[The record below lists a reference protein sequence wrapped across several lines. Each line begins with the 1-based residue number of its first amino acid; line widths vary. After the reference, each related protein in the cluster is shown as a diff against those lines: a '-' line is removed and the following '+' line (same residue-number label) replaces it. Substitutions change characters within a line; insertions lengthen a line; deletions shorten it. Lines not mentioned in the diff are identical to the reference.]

1 MSFLEI
7 NGRTVGY
14 RLLGNPDNPLVV
26 LAHPLGMSQA
36 VWDDLLPILL
46 PHYRVLSWDL
56 PGHGSSAAWENG
68 DISPAR
74 LVGEVLALVDQAGV
88 ERFHFV
94 GTSIGGV
101 IGQQLL
107 GQAPERLLSA
117 TLTNTGAV
125 IGTAEAWQT
134 RAAAIREQGLP
145 AMAVDI
151 VPRWFGSAASEAQ
164 PALISGWN
172 TIMGRGDAN
181 SYALLCEMLGRV
193 DFSEQL
199 GGHQVPLLLI
209 GGSDDVAT
217 PPASLKAL
225 AQCCGVGEP
234 VILEQV
240 GHVPSVEAPES
251 VGRELL
257 EHISRA

>member
-7 NGRTVGY
+7 NGRAVGY
-14 RLLGNPDNPLVV
+14 RLLGDSALPLVV
-26 LAHPLGMSQA
+26 LAHPLGMSQV
-36 VWDDLLPILL
+36 VWDELLPGLL

-56 PGHGSSAAWENG
+56 PGHGSSAAWSGNE
-68 DISPAR
+68 ITPAA
-74 LVGEVLALVDQAGV
+74 LAAEALALAEVAGA

-107 GQAPERLLSA
+107 SQHAERLLSA

-125 IGTAEAWQT
+125 IGTRDAWQT
-134 RAAAIREQGLP
+134 RAAAVREKGLA

-151 VPRWFGSAASEAQ
+151 VPRWFGPKACEAQ
-164 PALISGWN
+164 PALLKGWN

-181 SYALLCEMLGRV
+181 SYSLLCEMLGAC
-193 DFSEQL
+193 DFSDRL
-199 GGHQVPLLLI
+199 GEPGVPLLLV
-209 GGSDDVAT
+209 GGRDDVAT
-217 PPASLKAL
+217 PPESLEHL
-225 AQCCGVGEP
+225 ACCAEAGEP

-251 VGRELL
+251 VGRLLL
-257 EHISRA
+257 EHIGKV

>member
-14 RLLGNPDNPLVV
+14 RLLGDAEQPLLV

-36 VWDDLLPILL
+36 VWDELLPILL

-56 PGHGSSAAWENG
+56 PGHGSSAAWNG
-68 DISPAR
+68 NEITPAA
-74 LVGEVLALVDQAGV
+74 LAAEALALAEVAGA

-107 GQAPERLLSA
+107 SAHAEKLLSA

-125 IGTAEAWQT
+125 IGTPEAWQS
-134 RAAAIREQGLP
+134 RAAAVREQGL
-145 AMAVDI
+145 AIMAADI
-151 VPRWFGSAASEAQ
+151 VPRWFGPAACEAQ
-164 PALISGWN
+164 PALLKGWS

-181 SYALLCEMLGRV
+181 SYALLCEMLGAC
-193 DFSEQL
+193 DFSDRL
-199 GGHQVPLLLI
+199 GEPGVPLLLV
-209 GGSDDVAT
+209 GGRDDVAT
-217 PPASLKAL
+217 PPESLEHL
-225 AQCCGVGEP
+225 ACCAEAGEP
-234 VILEQV
+234 VILDKV
-240 GHVPSVEAPES
+240 GHVPSVEVPA
-251 VGRELL
+251 RFAELL
-257 EHISRA
+257 LKRVS